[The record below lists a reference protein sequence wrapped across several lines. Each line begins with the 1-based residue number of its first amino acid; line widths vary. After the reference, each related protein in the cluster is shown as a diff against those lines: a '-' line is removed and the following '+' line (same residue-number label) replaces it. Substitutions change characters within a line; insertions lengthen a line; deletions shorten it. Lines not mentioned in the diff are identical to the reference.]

1 MKLMDLIKD
10 DFLINEKSKL
20 IEKEIQKEI
29 DELGTLTKQIEKLKK
44 QLQPLQKKY
53 GELIDDIIPVVEDL
67 DDEVV
72 LTDKYVLQILK
83 KGYTR
88 ETFQYKEGFL
98 TSLDKVNENTKKILK
113 TILEQTKKMTKINP
127 NIKVRPLEGVG
138 DTIKKWV
145 NNFKSVIR
153 KLTRN
158 FKGIKDGNKGLRKL
172 IR

>member
-10 DFLINEKSKL
+10 DFIINEKSKM

-113 TILEQTKKMTKINP
+113 TILDQTKKMTKINP

-158 FKGIKDGNKGLRKL
+158 FKGIKDGNKQLRKL
-172 IR
+172 TR

>member
-10 DFLINEKSKL
+10 DFLINEKSKM

-72 LTDKYVLQILK
+72 ITDKYVLQILK

-113 TILEQTKKMTKINP
+113 TILDQTKKMTKINP

-158 FKGIKDGNKGLRKL
+158 FKGIKDGNKQLRKL
-172 IR
+172 TR

>member
-10 DFLINEKSKL
+10 DFIINEKSKM

-113 TILEQTKKMTKINP
+113 TILDQTKKMTKINP

>member
-1 MKLMDLIKD
+1 MDLIKD
-10 DFLINEKSKL
+10 DYLINEKSKF

-29 DELGTLTKQIEKLKK
+29 DELGTLSKQIEKLKN

-53 GELIDDIIPVVEDL
+53 GELMGEIIPVVEDL
-67 DDEVV
+67 EDETI

-145 NNFKSVIR
+145 SNFKSVIR

-172 IR
+172 TR